1 MLEALNVW
9 LEASVVFKIRAK
21 FKYDS
26 KLIIGIVVVVVTVT
40 LGVSSSLVNVEMLD
54 VKAIKVVFV
63 DGDVEETVEL
73 VLFGILVDVPQLQIL
88 DDEVFVDSLF
98 VI

>member
-1 MLEALNVW
+1 
-9 LEASVVFKIRAK
+9 
-21 FKYDS
+21 
-26 KLIIGIVVVVVTVT
+26 
-40 LGVSSSLVNVEMLD
+40 MLD